1 MLQIKQFRYAADNL
15 GYLVYGRRKAMAID
29 GGAVSDILTFI
40 ENNQLELLYIANTHS
55 HPDHTGGNDMLL
67 AKTSASLLDSA
78 VLTANGVVELEDTV
92 IQVMHT
98 PGHTRDSIC
107 FYFNDTLISGDT
119 LFNGKAGRCFT
130 GDHAGFLQSIKKILK
145 LPEETRLYAGHDYVF
160 EYIEFS
166 RRFEPDNPHIADY
179 LKKYDPGNLFY
190 TLAEEI
196 RINPYL
202 RINDAKVTGIL
213 EQRGLPA
220 GTEAD
225 RWHSMLS
232 LM

>member
-15 GYLVYGRRKAMAID
+15 GYLVYGRRQAMALD
-29 GGAVSDILTFI
+29 GGAVPDILTFV
-40 ENNQLELLYIANTHS
+40 ENNQLQLLYVANTHS
-55 HPDHTGGNDMLL
+55 HPDHTGGNSMLL
-67 AKTSASLLDSA
+67 AKTGAFFLDFA
-78 VLTANGVVELEDTV
+78 MLAANGAVELEDTP

-98 PGHTRDSIC
+98 PGHTSDSIC

-130 GDHAGFLQSIKKILK
+130 GDYAGFFQSIKKILE
-145 LPEETRLYAGHDYVF
+145 LPKETRLYAGHDYVH

-166 RRFEPDNPHIADY
+166 RRLEPDNPY
-179 LKKYDPGNLFY
+179 LDTYLEKYDPNNLFY

-196 RINPYL
+196 RVNPYL
-202 RINDAKVTGIL
+202 RVNDEKIKGIL
-213 EQRGLPA
+213 LEKRLPA
-220 GTEAD
+220 SNESE
-225 RWHSMLS
+225 RWRSLLS